1 MMIGRKVDWA
11 QLLAGTISALLVA
24 CGSDTTQPAQ
34 SSGEPLYI
42 NEVQSSNYEY
52 PDDKGKTADWIEI
65 YNDGQAEAN
74 LEGYYFSDSSKAPL
88 KQALS
93 ADVTIPA
100 KGVLVLWADGTSGN
114 GPLHLDFK
122 LSASG
127 EDATLSDPEGKLVD
141 STHFGGLP
149 TSPDGG
155 RMNVSW
161 ARFPDGTGQFE
172 WCTKP
177 TPNALNG
184 DACAGDNP

>member
-1 MMIGRKVDWA
+1 MIERKFDWA
-11 QLLAGTISALLVA
+11 QLFVGTISAVLVG
-24 CGSDTTQPAQ
+24 CGSDTTQPVQ
-34 SSGEPLYI
+34 SIRVPLYI

-52 PDDKGKTADWIEI
+52 PDDKGKTADWIEL
-65 YNDGQAEAN
+65 YNDGQTEAN
-74 LEGYYFSDSSKAPL
+74 LEGYYLSDNSKAPL
-88 KQALS
+88 KQVLP
-93 ADVTIPA
+93 ADVSVPA
-100 KGVLVLWADGTSGN
+100 KGVLVLWADGTVGN

-127 EDATLSDPEGKLVD
+127 EEACLSDPDGKLVN
-141 STHFGGLP
+141 STPFGSLP
-149 TSPDGG
+149 TALDGG

-161 ARFPDGTGQFE
+161 ARFPDGTGLFE